1 MMTFKKAGGSHEDA
15 ECNGSEFGE
24 PSSDSGW
31 CLCRAR
37 LARLV
42 VVEVLMGLVLLLL
55 LLEEYDKTG
64 ADDDDFTFNVA
75 T

>member
-1 MMTFKKAGGSHEDA
+1 MTFKKAGGSHEDA

-42 VVEVLMGLVLLLL
+42 LLVRKFTTSGLGS
-55 LLEEYDKTG
+55 EIYG
-64 ADDDDFTFNVA
+64 
-75 T
+75 